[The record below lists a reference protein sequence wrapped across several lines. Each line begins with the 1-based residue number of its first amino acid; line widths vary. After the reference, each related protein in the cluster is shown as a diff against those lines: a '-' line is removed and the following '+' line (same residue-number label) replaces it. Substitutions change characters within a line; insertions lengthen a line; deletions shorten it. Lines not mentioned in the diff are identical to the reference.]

1 MHLRASTP
9 ISSGR
14 SASRHRTS
22 ASVSTGSGSATRS
35 CTSSRRTTRRRSD
48 ITSASRSTTSS
59 RSTCG
64 PRSSASSIPCSPIT
78 CACSRTGT
86 CSSTC
91 ATRAGTS
98 SRSTAPWATTRPT
111 TSRISSRSRSSSR
124 RGPRTPAPG
133 FSCELSLG
141 GAMTA
146 PPELLTPTSP
156 AEAAAAFGDGA
167 GVTVM
172 GGGTILLPELTY
184 GRLRPERVL
193 MIGRAGLSGVDN
205 SNGVVR
211 IGATTPV
218 GELQDA
224 PEPLVT
230 AAKHVADHE
239 IRAVGTIGGNLCAT
253 AGQAAPRGDLQ
264 APLLALGARITSV
277 GAGGEQTEDVEAFLE
292 SGSGRLVLSIDVPS
306 GQPFG
311 YARLD
316 RPHTHH
322 YTMLAVTAVR
332 GADGVR
338 VAASGVGDRSQRL
351 TGVEKAMAGGASAAD
366 AAGHAGEGLELP
378 TDALASSWYR
388 EQMLPLL
395 VERALGQLG

>member
-1 MHLRASTP
+1 MS
-9 ISSGR
+9 
-14 SASRHRTS
+14 
-22 ASVSTGSGSATRS
+22 
-35 CTSSRRTTRRRSD
+35 
-48 ITSASRSTTSS
+48 
-59 RSTCG
+59 
-64 PRSSASSIPCSPIT
+64 
-78 CACSRTGT
+78 
-86 CSSTC
+86 
-91 ATRAGTS
+91 
-98 SRSTAPWATTRPT
+98 
-111 TSRISSRSRSSSR
+111 
-124 RGPRTPAPG
+124 
-133 FSCELSLG
+133 
-141 GAMTA
+141 A

-193 MIGRAGLSGVDN
+193 MLGRAGLSGVDN

-218 GELQDA
+218 GELRDA
-224 PEPLVT
+224 PEPLAT

-277 GAGGEQTEDVEAFLE
+277 GAGGEQTEDVDAFLE
-292 SGSGRLVLSIDVPS
+292 SGSGRLVLSIDVPG

-322 YTMLAVTAVR
+322 YTMLAVSAVR
-332 GADGVR
+332 GSDGVR
-338 VAASGVGDRSQRL
+338 VAASGVGTRARRL
-351 TGVEKAMAGGASAAD
+351 SGVESALAGGASPED
-366 AAGHAGEGLELP
+366 AAGHAAEGLDLP
-378 TDALASSWYR
+378 TDALASAWYR

-395 VERALGQLG
+395 VQRALGQLG

>member
-1 MHLRASTP
+1 MS
-9 ISSGR
+9 
-14 SASRHRTS
+14 
-22 ASVSTGSGSATRS
+22 
-35 CTSSRRTTRRRSD
+35 
-48 ITSASRSTTSS
+48 
-59 RSTCG
+59 
-64 PRSSASSIPCSPIT
+64 
-78 CACSRTGT
+78 
-86 CSSTC
+86 
-91 ATRAGTS
+91 
-98 SRSTAPWATTRPT
+98 
-111 TSRISSRSRSSSR
+111 
-124 RGPRTPAPG
+124 
-133 FSCELSLG
+133 
-141 GAMTA
+141 A

-205 SNGVVR
+205 ANGVVR

-230 AAKHVADHE
+230 AAKHVADRE

-253 AGQAAPRGDLQ
+253 GGVSAPRGDLQ

-277 GAGGEQTEDVEAFLE
+277 GAGGEKTEDVEAFLE
-292 SGSGRLVLSIDVPS
+292 SSSGRLVLSIDVPS

-322 YTMLAVTAVR
+322 YTMLAVSAVT

-338 VAASGVGDRSQRL
+338 VAASGVGPVARRL
-351 TGVEKAMAGGASAAD
+351 HGVEKALAGGASAED
-366 AAGHAGEGLELP
+366 AAGHATEGLDLP
-378 TDALASSWYR
+378 TDALASAWYR

-395 VERALGQLG
+395 VRRALGQLG

>member
-1 MHLRASTP
+1 MS
-9 ISSGR
+9 
-14 SASRHRTS
+14 
-22 ASVSTGSGSATRS
+22 
-35 CTSSRRTTRRRSD
+35 
-48 ITSASRSTTSS
+48 
-59 RSTCG
+59 
-64 PRSSASSIPCSPIT
+64 
-78 CACSRTGT
+78 
-86 CSSTC
+86 
-91 ATRAGTS
+91 
-98 SRSTAPWATTRPT
+98 
-111 TSRISSRSRSSSR
+111 
-124 RGPRTPAPG
+124 
-133 FSCELSLG
+133 
-141 GAMTA
+141 A

-193 MIGRAGLSGVDN
+193 MIGRARLSGVDN
-205 SNGVVR
+205 ANGVVR

-230 AAKHVADHE
+230 AAKHVADRE

-253 AGQAAPRGDLQ
+253 GGVSAPRGDLQ

-277 GAGGEQTEDVEAFLE
+277 GADVEAFIE
-292 SGSGRLVLSIDVPS
+292 EHTGRLVLSIDVPG

-322 YTMLAVTAVR
+322 YTMLAVSAVT

-338 VAASGVGDRSQRL
+338 VAASGVGPVARRL
-351 TGVEKAMAGGASAAD
+351 HGVEKALAGGASAED
-366 AAGHAGEGLELP
+366 AAGHATEGLDLP
-378 TDALASSWYR
+378 TDALASAWYR

-395 VERALGQLG
+395 VRRALGQLG

>member
-1 MHLRASTP
+1 MS
-9 ISSGR
+9 
-14 SASRHRTS
+14 
-22 ASVSTGSGSATRS
+22 
-35 CTSSRRTTRRRSD
+35 
-48 ITSASRSTTSS
+48 
-59 RSTCG
+59 
-64 PRSSASSIPCSPIT
+64 
-78 CACSRTGT
+78 
-86 CSSTC
+86 
-91 ATRAGTS
+91 
-98 SRSTAPWATTRPT
+98 
-111 TSRISSRSRSSSR
+111 
-124 RGPRTPAPG
+124 
-133 FSCELSLG
+133 
-141 GAMTA
+141 A
-146 PPELLTPTSP
+146 PPELMTPTSP

-205 SNGVVR
+205 ANGVVR

-253 AGQAAPRGDLQ
+253 AGDAAPRGDLQ
-264 APLLALGARITSV
+264 APLLALGARVTSV
-277 GAGGEQTEDVEAFLE
+277 GAGGEKTEDVEAFIDAR
-292 SGSGRLVLSIDVPS
+292 SGRLVLSIEVPG

-322 YTMLAVTAVR
+322 YTMLAVSAVK

-338 VAASGVGDRSQRL
+338 VAASGVGPVARRL
-351 TGVEKAMAGGASAAD
+351 HGVEKALAGGASAED
-366 AAGHAGEGLELP
+366 AAGHAGEGLDLP
-378 TDALASSWYR
+378 TDALASAWYR

-395 VERALGQLG
+395 VQRALGQRG